1 MALSAGTRIG
11 PYEIVAPLGAG
22 GMGEVYR
29 ARDAR
34 LARDVAL
41 KVLPDSF
48 VDDPERLARFQ
59 REAQVLAALTH
70 PNIGA
75 IYGLEEQPA
84 DVGRVPP
91 SDPSMR
97 GAPPIRALVLELIE
111 GDTLAELIARRAGP
125 SGPAGLP
132 VDDALAIA
140 KQVAEA
146 LEAAHEQGIIH
157 RDLKPANIK
166 ITPDGVVKVLDFG
179 LAKLTTP
186 EDVGRVPRSGPA
198 GADLTA
204 SPTITTPAM
213 MTGVGMILGTAAYMA
228 PEQAKGRPAD
238 KRSDIW
244 AFGCVL
250 YEMLT
255 GRRAFEG
262 EDVSDTLAAVLR
274 AEPDW
279 SALPRTVPMSIR
291 ALLEGCLTKDRRQRI
306 ADVSTPLFMMRQPA
320 PPPGP
325 ALPVA
330 PPAARVSVWRR
341 ALPYAV
347 AVAVTTAAAAVVAWS
362 LWPAATPLQISR
374 FDYALPEG
382 RQFRNLSWPVVAV
395 SPDGRHIV
403 YNATG
408 GLYLRAIDQ
417 LEARLI
423 PGTEA
428 GLTNPFFSP
437 DGQTVAFEQRRELK
451 RVSISGGSPVVICAV
466 KGGGADMFG
475 ASWGTDNMILFG
487 APEGIMR
494 VSANGGTPELVI
506 KGGEGE
512 QVHGPQVLLDGDSV
526 LFSVTTGK
534 GPTRWD
540 QAQVVVQSL
549 RTGER
554 KVVVRGGSDA
564 RYLPTGHLV
573 YALGETLFAVAF
585 DADRLEVIGGAVSVV
600 EGIMR
605 AVTPATT
612 SEAANYDVSADGTF
626 VYATGGVAVTFGTLA
641 WVDRNGKAESL
652 SARQAPY
659 RAPRVSPDGARVAV
673 AMLSQDG
680 NEDIWVVDVARG
692 THTRL
697 TSDPAVDTLPLWTP
711 DGTRIAFSSGRAGG
725 ASALYWMPAD
735 GSGVAE
741 ELTKAATNQGATSW
755 LPDGTALAFYDVGVG
770 NYDLFTVKP
779 GESPVRFSATSF
791 QERGPAFSPDGR
803 WLAYSSN
810 ETGRGEVYVTP
821 YPGPGGR
828 ITISTG
834 GGRSPRWSSNGR
846 ELFYRNGRQVMVVGV
861 EPGPTFRAGIPRLL
875 FEGDYVQELELSG
888 AHNYD
893 VSRDGQRFLM
903 MVPAPAEELGEN
915 ARPRIVVV
923 QNWLEELRR
932 RVPVN

>member
-1 MALSAGTRIG
+1 MSLTAGTRIG
-11 PYEIVAPLGAG
+11 PYEIQSALGAG

-41 KVLPDSF
+41 KVLPDS
-48 VDDPERLARFQ
+48 VADDPERLARFQ
-59 REAQVLAALTH
+59 REAQVLAAPKH

-75 IYGLEEQPA
+75 IYGLEEGPA
-84 DVGRVPP
+84 EAGHYV
-91 SDPSMR
+91 
-97 GAPPIRALVLELIE
+97 RALVLELIE
-111 GDTLAELIARRAGP
+111 GDTLAERIARGAI
-125 SGPAGLP
+125 P
-132 VDDALAIA
+132 VDDVLAIA
-140 KQVAEA
+140 KQIAEA

-166 ITPDGVVKVLDFG
+166 IQPDGVVKVLDFG
-179 LAKLTTP
+179 LAKLT
-186 EDVGRVPRSGPA
+186 GPA
-198 GADLTA
+198 EGGHYVPHRGREPNDRSVRLQADLTA
-204 SPTITTPAM
+204 SPTLTSPAM
-213 MTGVGMILGTAAYMA
+213 MTGVGVILGTAAYMA
-228 PEQAKGRPAD
+228 PEQAKRKPAD

-279 SALPRTVPMSIR
+279 SALPRIVPASIR

-306 ADVSTPLFMMRQPA
+306 VDVSTLLFVIGHQAR
-320 PPPGP
+320 
-325 ALPVA
+325 L
-330 PPAARVSVWRR
+330 AAREVSGPPEGRHYVRPPIWRR

-347 AVAVTTAAAAVVAWS
+347 AVAVTIAAAAGVAWS
-362 LWPAATPLQISR
+362 LWPATEPLQISR
-374 FDYALPEG
+374 FDHALPEG
-382 RQFRNLSWPVVAV
+382 QQFRNLGRPVVAV
-395 SPDGRHIV
+395 SPDGRHFV

-408 GLYLRAIDQ
+408 GLYLRTIDELQ
-417 LEARLI
+417 ARLI
-423 PGTEA
+423 PGTEP

-437 DGQTVAFEQRRELK
+437 DGQAVAFEQGRELK
-451 RVSISGGSPVVICAV
+451 RVSDSGGAPVVICAL
-466 KGGGADMFG
+466 KLGGSGMFG
-475 ASWGTDNMILFG
+475 ASWGPDNMILFG
-487 APEGIMR
+487 QPEGIMR
-494 VSANGGTPELVI
+494 VSADGGMPELVI
-506 KGGEGE
+506 KAGEGE
-512 QVHGPQVLLDGDSV
+512 QVHGSQVLPDGDSV

-540 QAQVVVQSL
+540 QAQVVAQSL

-554 KVVVRGGSDA
+554 TVVLRGGSDA
-564 RYLPTGHLV
+564 RYVPTGHLV
-573 YALGETLFAVAF
+573 YALGETLLAVAF
-585 DADRLEVIGGAVSVV
+585 DADRLEAIGGPVSVV

-605 AVTPATT
+605 ADLPATSSAT
-612 SEAANYDVSADGTF
+612 ANYGVSDDGALI
-626 VYATGGVAVTFGTLA
+626 YATGAVAITVGTLA
-641 WVDRNGKAESL
+641 WVDRIGKAEL
-652 SARQAPY
+652 LNDRQAPY

-673 AMLSQDG
+673 AMQSPDG
-680 NEDIWVVDVARG
+680 NEDIWVVDMERG

-725 ASALYWMPAD
+725 ASALYWMSAD
-735 GSGVAE
+735 GSGAAE
-741 ELTKAATNQGATSW
+741 ALTKAASSHGATSW
-755 LPDGTALAFYDVGVG
+755 LPDGTTLAVYDVGVG

-779 GESPVRFSATSF
+779 GESPVRFSETSF
-791 QERGPAFSPDGR
+791 QETGPAFSPDGR

-810 ETGRGEVYVTP
+810 ETGQREVYVTP
-821 YPGPGGR
+821 YPGPGSR

-846 ELFYRNGRQVMVVGV
+846 ELFYRNGRQMMAVSV

-875 FEGDYVQELELSG
+875 FEGDYVQELGNIG

-903 MVPAPAEELGEN
+903 VVPAPAETLGET

>member
-1 MALSAGTRIG
+1 MALTPGTRIG
-11 PYEIVAPLGAG
+11 PYEIQSALGAG

-41 KVLPDSF
+41 KVLPDS
-48 VDDPERLARFQ
+48 VADDPDRLARFQ
-59 REAQVLAALTH
+59 REAQVLAALKH

-75 IYGLEEQPA
+75 IYGLEESST
-84 DVGRVPP
+84 V
-91 SDPSMR
+91 
-97 GAPPIRALVLELIE
+97 RALVLELIE
-111 GDTLAELIARRAGP
+111 GDTLAERIARGAV
-125 SGPAGLP
+125 P

-140 KQVAEA
+140 KQIAEA

-157 RDLKPANIK
+157 RDLKPANVK
-166 ITPDGVVKVLDFG
+166 VQPDGVVKVLDFG
-179 LAKLTTP
+179 LAKLTQP
-186 EDVGRVPRSGPA
+186 AEAGLHNRDVGA
-198 GADLTA
+198 GFSRLDMTA

-213 MTGVGMILGTAAYMA
+213 MTGVGVILGTAAYMA

-250 YEMLT
+250 YEVLS

-274 AEPDW
+274 GEPDW
-279 SALPRTVPMSIR
+279 SALPRIVPATIR

-306 ADVSTPLFMMRQPA
+306 ADVSTLLFVMRQPSAFSAMSVAVPVPRA
-320 PPPGP
+320 P
-325 ALPVA
+325 L
-330 PPAARVSVWRR
+330 WRR
-341 ALPYAV
+341 AVPYAAAIV
-347 AVAVTTAAAAVVAWS
+347 VTIAAAAVVAWS
-362 LWPAATPLQISR
+362 LWPVAASLEISR
-374 FDYALPEG
+374 FDQALPEG
-382 RQFRNLSWPVVAV
+382 RLFRNLGRSVVAV

-408 GLYLRAIDQ
+408 GLYLRAIDELQ
-417 LEARLI
+417 ARMI

-428 GLTNPFFSP
+428 GLANPFFSP
-437 DGQTVAFEQRRELK
+437 DGQAVAYEQGWELK
-451 RVSISGGSPVVICAV
+451 RVSISGGAPVVICAV

-475 ASWGTDNMILFG
+475 ASWGPDNMILFG
-487 APEGIMR
+487 QPEGIMR
-494 VSANGGTPELVI
+494 VSADGGTPELVI
-506 KGGEGE
+506 KASEGE
-512 QVHGPQVLLDGDSV
+512 QVDGPRVLPDGDSV

-540 QAQVVVQSL
+540 QAQIVVQSL

-554 KVVVRGGSDA
+554 KVLLRGGSDA

-573 YALGETLFAVAF
+573 YALGETLLAVAF
-585 DADRLEVIGGAVSVV
+585 DADRLEVIGGPVSVV

-605 AVTPATT
+605 VNAPATSSAT
-612 SEAANYDVSADGTF
+612 ANYSVSDDGAL
-626 VYATGGVAVTFGTLA
+626 VYATGGVAVTVGTLA
-641 WVDRNGKAESL
+641 WVDRTGKAALL
-652 SARQAPY
+652 SDRQAPY

-673 AMLSQDG
+673 AMQSPDG
-680 NEDIWVVDVARG
+680 NEDIWVVDVERG

-697 TSDPAVDTLPLWTP
+697 TSDPAIDTLPLWTP
-711 DGTRIAFSSGRAGG
+711 DGSRIAFSSGRAGG

-735 GSGVAE
+735 GSGAPE

-755 LPDGTALAFYDVGVG
+755 LQDGTTLAFYDVGG
-770 NYDLFTVKP
+770 SYDIFTVKP
-779 GESPVRFSATSF
+779 GQSPVRFSETSF

-810 ETGRGEVYVTP
+810 ETGPGEVYVTP

-834 GGRSPRWSSNGR
+834 GGRSPRWSSSGR
-846 ELFYRNGRQVMVVGV
+846 ELFYRNGRQMMVVSV
-861 EPGPTFRAGIPRLL
+861 EPEPAFRAGIPRLL
-875 FEGDYVQELELSG
+875 FEGDYVQELG
-888 AHNYD
+888 DMGGHHYD

-903 MVPAPAEELGEN
+903 VVPAPAEKLGET

-923 QNWLEELRR
+923 QNWTEELKR
-932 RVPVN
+932 RVPAN